1 MRSPAPWIAALVL
14 IASPLAAQQAAP
26 PAAAAAETTTQQP
39 FATLPYTPSLEPAF
53 LDRSVDPCTD
63 LYTFSCGGWQ
73 KLNPIPPDQAR
84 WSVYGKLYTE
94 NQQYL
99 WGLLDEAAEPR
110 DGRSAEQQ
118 KIGDHFA
125 ACMDEAAVEAQ
136 GVAPLKPWLQAID
149 GLFSKSDIPRFLA
162 EAHLRLPGSPLFGF
176 TADQD
181 PGNSERVVAWAQA
194 GGLGLP
200 DRDYYVK
207 DDERSLETR
216 QRYLA
221 HVAEMLALAGRP
233 PRDAAQDA
241 VAVMRIE
248 TALAQASLTR
258 VERRDP
264 YKIYHLMP
272 EAELQALTPS
282 FAWSRYLDAVGLAG
296 ATELN
301 VTEPKFFEA
310 LEQALARESLDAWKA
325 YLRWHVT
332 RGLAPYLSATF
343 VQANFAFYR
352 GYLRGVQQLPPRWKR
367 CVGLVDD
374 QLGEALGRVFVEK
387 TFPPEVKAQAL
398 DMVTRIEHAM
408 RARLEAL
415 DWMGEATKQQALAK
429 LAAIRNK
436 IGYPD
441 RWRDYAA
448 LEIRRGDFAGNVER
462 ATLFESH
469 RVLAKVGQPVDRGEW
484 GMTPPTVNAYYN
496 PSMND
501 INFPAGVLL
510 PPLYDPKLDA
520 APSYGNTGG
529 TIGHEL
535 VHGFDDEGRQFDA
548 AGNLKDWWTAK
559 DASEFEK
566 RASCVADQYAQY
578 TIVDDIKINSRLTLG
593 EDVADLGGLI
603 LAWMAWQDATAG
615 ETLTPRDGLTPEQRF
630 FVGYAQ
636 WACENQRDEDKR
648 VNALTNP
655 HSPGQYRINGVVANM
670 PEFAAAFACKPGA
683 PLVKKPAEVCRIW

>member
-14 IASPLAAQQAAP
+14 VASPLAAQQTAP

-99 WGLLDEAAEPR
+99 WGLLDEAAQPR
-110 DGRSAEQQ
+110 EGRSAEQQ

-136 GVAPLKPWLQAID
+136 GAAPLEPWLQAID
-149 GLFSKSDIPRFLA
+149 RPFAKSDIPRFLA
-162 EAHLRLPGSPLFGF
+162 DAHLRLPGSPLFGF

-181 PGNSERVVAWAQA
+181 PGNSARVVAWAQA

-207 DDERSLETR
+207 EDERSLETR

-241 VAVMRIE
+241 VAVLRIE

-272 EAELQALTPS
+272 VAQLQELTPS
-282 FAWSRYLDAVGLAG
+282 FAWSRYLGAVGLAG

-310 LEQALARESLDAWKA
+310 LDDTLARESLDAWKA

-332 RGLAPYLSATF
+332 RGLAPYLSSAF

-352 GYLRGVQQLPPRWKR
+352 GYLRGVEQQPPRWKR

-374 QLGEALGRVFVEK
+374 QLGEALGRVFAER

-408 RARLEAL
+408 RTRIETL
-415 DWMGEATKQQALAK
+415 DWMGDATKQQALAK

-441 RWRDYAA
+441 RWRDYTA

-548 AGNLKDWWTAK
+548 AGNLKDWWSEK

-578 TIVDDIKINSRLTLG
+578 TIVDDIRINSRLTLG